1 MDDLRIRDSRLI
13 PTRRHQDDRGIL
25 FFSDLDIPSSLLEAN
40 SRLIYS
46 RNPKRGTFRGIHT
59 QIGKQ
64 GEAKYVFCTKG
75 SILDFS
81 VDLRTTS
88 ESYLASQ
95 SIHLESKSGILFLP
109 RGIGHGFQTLEDETE
124 LTYLVLGESSME
136 NYRRWNYQSKEFQ
149 FNLPLEI
156 SQISFD
162 DQTAPFFNS

>member
-1 MDDLRIRDSRLI
+1 MNDAKIIDSRLI
-13 PTRRHQDDRGIL
+13 PIRRHQDDRGEL
-25 FFSDLDIPSSLLEAN
+25 FFSDLDIPPYLLKAN

-46 RNPKRGTFRGIHT
+46 RNPKKGTFRGIHT

-64 GEAKYVFCTKG
+64 GEAKYIFCTKG

-81 VDLRTTS
+81 VDLRTSS
-88 ESYLASQ
+88 ESYLVSQ

-109 RGIGHGFQTLEDETE
+109 SGIGHGFQTLEDETE
-124 LTYLVLGESSME
+124 VTYLVLGESSME
-136 NYRRWNYQSKEFQ
+136 NYRRWNYQSNDFQ